1 MIKRAIILAAMI
13 CALVVPVSAS
23 PKVTHDDFTGETI
36 TTYMLGNAAKNGDYG
51 NLADVNIQKVESQD
65 GTVNYRVEVKDFIP
79 HYCGEL
85 IPDAGKVKVRN
96 PATGTEVFMDMPVIS
111 FNNNGNGLYTFILS
125 LPAQVVD
132 YQRGNLKAFDAGD
145 YRRDA
150 TFRFNA
156 HNRNGQNVTYE
167 CSDSYEYPMNEGM

>member
-1 MIKRAIILAAMI
+1 MIKRVIFVVAMI
-13 CALVVPVSAS
+13 CALAVPVSAS

-51 NLADVNIQKVESQD
+51 NLADVNIQKVESQE

-96 PATGTEVFMDMPVIS
+96 PATGKEVFMDMPVVS
-111 FNNNGNGLYTFILS
+111 FNNNGDGLYTFVLS
-125 LPAQVVD
+125 LPAQVIE
-132 YQRGNLKAFDAGD
+132 YQRGNLKDFDRGD
-145 YRRDA
+145 YHRYT

-156 HNRNGQNVTYE
+156 HNRHGQNVTYE
-167 CSDSYEYPMNEGM
+167 CSATYEYPMEDGM